1 MNWNLQKVDLSQ
13 VTEWSKN
20 PRILT
25 NTRAKQIKSC
35 IDKFGLI
42 DKPILNNDL
51 TIIGGHQRIRLM
63 LEAGINEVDCYVC
76 DRNLSERDAEELA
89 LSLNKMTAEWDW
101 DKLANEFDYESLLA
115 GGFEAKDFAGKNV
128 NKKPSR
134 PSVTFD
140 FDSQEDL
147 ENATDRLL
155 ELSCEILG
163 CKVRVKNAS
172 E

>member
-1 MNWNLQKVDLSQ
+1 MNWNLQKVNLSQ

-25 NTRAKQIKSC
+25 KTRDKQIKSC

-42 DKPILNNDL
+42 DKPILNQDF

-63 LEAGINEVDCYVC
+63 LEDGVNELDCYVC
-76 DRNLSERDAEELA
+76 DQLLSKRDAEELA
-89 LSLNKMTAEWDW
+89 LSLNKKTGDWDW
-101 DKLANEFDYESLLA
+101 DRLANEFDYEILLA
-115 GGFEAKDFAGKNV
+115 GGFEAKDFTGKGE
-128 NKKPSR
+128 NKIPKK

-155 ELSCEILG
+155 ELSYEFEG
-163 CKVRVKNAS
+163 CKVRFKK
-172 E
+172 